1 MISLQDY
8 KNSKSING
16 LVNKLFESKITTHL
30 YHLKTKSYSVHKA
43 LQKFYETIEEF
54 TDSFVETY
62 QGQYGLLK
70 IDTISCGDVDDIEKY
85 LEDSVKIFTIG
96 RDSIKDSHLKNIMD
110 EIITLTYQTIYK
122 IKYLK

>member
-16 LVNKLFESKITTHL
+16 LVNKLFESKTTTHL
-30 YHLKTKSYSVHKA
+30 YHLKTKSYSAHKA
-43 LQKFYETIEEF
+43 LQNFYETIESF

-70 IDTISCGDVDDIEKY
+70 IDAISSSDVDDIEKY
-85 LEDSVKIFTIG
+85 LEDSVKIFAIG

>member
-16 LVNKLFESKITTHL
+16 LVNKLFESKTTTHL

-43 LQKFYETIEEF
+43 LQKFYETIEDF

-70 IDTISCGDVDDIEKY
+70 IDSISSGDVDDIEKY

-122 IKYLK
+122 IKYLN